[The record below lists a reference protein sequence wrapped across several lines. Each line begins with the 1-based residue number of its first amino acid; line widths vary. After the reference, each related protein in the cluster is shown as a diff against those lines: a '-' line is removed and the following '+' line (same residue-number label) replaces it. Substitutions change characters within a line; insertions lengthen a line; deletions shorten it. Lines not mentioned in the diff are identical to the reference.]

1 MLAFTKNERIIL
13 ILLILSLIAGSGLK
27 LFKISKNKNEDS
39 LILDKELKGF
49 DKKLAAIV
57 STDTI
62 IDSSKVSFLNNQ
74 RNNSLSIDL
83 NSATKQELEK
93 LPHIGPVIAQRIID
107 YRMQRGRFETID
119 ELVNVKGI
127 GNKTLFKIKPYLKCS
142 NYNFKK

>member
-27 LFKISKNKNEDS
+27 LFKISKKKNEDS